1 MPHCKGPIRKT
12 QREKKKLAISYSI
25 SVDLKPMREMC
36 KISFLNLYG
45 AAHDIIYL
53 S

>member
-1 MPHCKGPIRKT
+1 MDSLYGPIRKNK
-12 QREKKKLAISYSI
+12 RKKKLAISYSI

-45 AAHDIIYL
+45 AAHDITYL